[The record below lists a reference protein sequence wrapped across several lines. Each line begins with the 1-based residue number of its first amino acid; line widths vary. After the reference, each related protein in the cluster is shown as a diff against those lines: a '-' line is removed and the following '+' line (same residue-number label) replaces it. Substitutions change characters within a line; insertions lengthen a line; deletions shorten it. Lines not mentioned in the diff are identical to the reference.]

1 MRTALILIISISTL
15 ICAQEILEDTVTS
28 NVPAETIPVDTT
40 TNLDAEDSTATDTP
54 TNLGAE
60 DSITADAPI
69 DLATEDSVATD
80 STTNLITEDTFVVDS
95 LETDTA
101 AVITA
106 TDSLPGEFVEELTD
120 STITKIVQTD
130 SISQPTAEQEAAA
143 VELLEA
149 PIAPLPMEMS
159 YGYKGYRWGS
169 PIGSVP
175 QFAYAESIISQ
186 DSVKVILAAR
196 LGPDP
201 VQITYHFADSGF
213 WKVEIDFELV
223 QTDIDDQIDQFLRIE
238 KSMSEIYGYPSSTN
252 QIYQGP
258 SPSYNDILDVNF
270 SRAFY
275 RSGWQPLPVR
285 IELLLSAVVQQSGSV
300 LPIFEGEFSVL
311 KLVYYNPD
319 YMHFRPISERAEKI
333 PSIFEIY

>member
-1 MRTALILIISISTL
+1 MRTILILTIFISTL
-15 ICAQEILEDTVTS
+15 LYAQEVTGDPVTS
-28 NVPAETIPVDTT
+28 DIPAEAMAVDTT
-40 TNLDAEDSTATDTP
+40 TNLV
-54 TNLGAE
+54 AE
-60 DSITADAPI
+60 DSIAVDT
-69 DLATEDSVATD
+69 
-80 STTNLITEDTFVVDS
+80 TTNLVIEDTIVVDS
-95 LETDTA
+95 LALDTA
-101 AVITA
+101 AIIMA
-106 TDSLPGEFVEELTD
+106 TDTLPSEIAGEPADTTIAELVPMDT
-120 STITKIVQTD
+120 V
-130 SISQPTAEQEAAA
+130 SQPVA
-143 VELLEA
+143 VPELIVEELLEA
-149 PIAPLPMEMS
+149 PVAPLPMELS

-186 DSVKVILAAR
+186 DSLQVVLAAR

-223 QTDIDDQIDQFLRIE
+223 QTDIDDQINQFLRIE

-258 SPSYNDILDVNF
+258 SPSYDDVLDVNF

-275 RSGWQPLPVR
+275 RSGWQPLPTR
-285 IELLLSAVVQQSGSV
+285 IELLLSAIVQHSGSV
-300 LPIFEGEFSVL
+300 LPIFEGDFSLL

-319 YMHFRPISERAEKI
+319 YMYFRPMSERAEKI